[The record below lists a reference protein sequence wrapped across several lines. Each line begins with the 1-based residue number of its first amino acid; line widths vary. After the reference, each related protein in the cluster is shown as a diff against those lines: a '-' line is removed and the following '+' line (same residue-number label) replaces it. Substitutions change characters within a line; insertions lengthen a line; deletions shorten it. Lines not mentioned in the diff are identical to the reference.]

1 MEGRKV
7 PIFGSGKNVRDW
19 IHVNDHCRAVEFLL
33 ERGVP
38 GEVYNIAG
46 GNEKTNLE
54 ITEKILRLLN
64 KDETMIQYVHDRP
77 GHDFRYS
84 LDSSKL
90 RKMGW
95 TPRHTFDDAIRE
107 TVEWYT
113 RNEWWWRP
121 LKK

>member
-1 MEGRKV
+1 
-7 PIFGSGKNVRDW
+7 
-19 IHVNDHCRAVEFLL
+19 
-33 ERGVP
+33 
-38 GEVYNIAG
+38 
-46 GNEKTNLE
+46 
-54 ITEKILRLLN
+54 
-64 KDETMIQYVHDRP
+64 MIQYVHDRP

-107 TVEWYT
+107 TVEWYI